1 MRWDRTRL
9 PGDSDTMAAMQ
20 LTHRFHLP
28 APVEEV
34 FEAFSHLER
43 LAPCFPGATVAAQ
56 GEDQLT
62 GTLAVKVGPVPLLYS
77 GTATYRERHAGRHR
91 VVVEAHGKDSRGLGT
106 AVVVLTTHLTGR
118 GGGTDV
124 ETVTELELTGKPAR
138 YGTAV
143 VSEVADK
150 LVEQFSSCLGGRLT
164 AGTGVGAADVAAP
177 AVDPVAPG
185 GSVDAV
191 PPPPVQ
197 PRRARRSAVADPAPQ
212 PSRPTAATA
221 VRRYGPAVAGVVVLV
236 WLGLRLVRRVS

>member
-1 MRWDRTRL
+1 
-9 PGDSDTMAAMQ
+9 MQ

-43 LAPCFPGATVAAQ
+43 LAPCFPGATLAAQ

-62 GTLAVKVGPVPLLYS
+62 GTLAVKLGSVPLLYS
-77 GTATYRERHAGRHR
+77 GTGTYRERHAGRHR
-91 VVVEAHGKDSRGLGT
+91 VVLEAHGEDSRGLGA
-106 AVVVLTTHLTGR
+106 AVVVLTAHLTGR

-124 ETVTELELTGKPAR
+124 EVVTELELTGKPAR

-150 LVEQFSSCLGGRLT
+150 LLEQFSSCLGGRL
-164 AGTGVGAADVAAP
+164 APGTGVGAADAAAP
-177 AVDPVAPG
+177 AVDPVGPA

-191 PPPPVQ
+191 PPPSVQ
-197 PRRARRSAVADPAPQ
+197 PRRARRSTVEDPAPQ
-212 PSRPTAATA
+212 PSRSTAATA
-221 VRRYGPAVAGVVVLV
+221 VGRYGPVVAGGVVLV
-236 WLGLRLVRRVS
+236 WLGLRLVRRLS